1 MNESLGMAFSWVSGD
16 EEMVVVVE
24 KLVDV
29 VLDSSSVELRR
40 GGWRI
45 GCGEV
50 FLPPWLGG
58 EESKR
63 RGRAGCRKVRHQE
76 GRGTGE
82 VGVESG

>member
-1 MNESLGMAFSWVSGD
+1 MKESLGMAFSWVSGE

-24 KLVDV
+24 KLVDI
-29 VLDSSSVELRR
+29 VLDSSSVELWR

-58 EESKR
+58 EKSKR
-63 RGRAGCRKVRHQE
+63 RGK
-76 GRGTGE
+76 
-82 VGVESG
+82 SWLWKN